1 MKNLILEVTD
11 NGLGI
16 SNEQVKNSK
25 SLGIISMKERAL
37 ILGGEVSI
45 EGVSNKG
52 TIVKVIIPLDDV
64 VN

>member
-1 MKNLILEVTD
+1 
-11 NGLGI
+11 
-16 SNEQVKNSK
+16 
-25 SLGIISMKERAL
+25 MKERAL